1 LRRECQTGAGWNV
14 ASQDRWKVVASKQ
27 RHCGLTVSDTAW
39 RRRGALEHLID
50 MDARA
55 SCTSSIFFPEDSRLI
70 NVYAGELE
78 VRPPGAPTTEP
89 HQEAIDRL

>member
-1 LRRECQTGAGWNV
+1 VARGQVQVPACVRERGDAAGRKCVAASPGRAVLR
-14 ASQDRWKVVASKQ
+14 
-27 RHCGLTVSDTAW
+27 LAW
-39 RRRGALEHLID
+39 R
-50 MDARA
+50 ARLA
-55 SCTSSIFFPEDSRLI
+55 HILDLLAEENQL

>member
-1 LRRECQTGAGWNV
+1 MLR
-14 ASQDRWKVVASKQ
+14 
-27 RHCGLTVSDTAW
+27 LAW
-39 RRRGALEHLID
+39 R
-50 MDARA
+50 ARLA
-55 SCTSSIFFPEDSRLI
+55 HILDLLAEENQL